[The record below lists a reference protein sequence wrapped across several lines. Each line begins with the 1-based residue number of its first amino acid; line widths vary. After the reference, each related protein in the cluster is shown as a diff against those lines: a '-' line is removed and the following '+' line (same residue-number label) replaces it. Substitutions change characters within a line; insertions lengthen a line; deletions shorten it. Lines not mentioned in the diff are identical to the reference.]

1 MFKSENTAL
10 VVVDVQGKL
19 AQLMYGKQALFHNL
33 RKIIKGIQVLG
44 IPILWVEQN
53 PEGLGPTIPEVS
65 ELLVN
70 IEPISKSSF
79 SSCRNERFIQKL
91 RTANRNQILVAGIE
105 AHVCVYQTAVDLVD
119 LGYEVQV
126 VTDAVSSR
134 TLENKKV
141 ALQKI
146 RDAGVSLT
154 STEMALFE
162 LLGVAEGEQFREIL
176 KIVK

>member
-1 MFKSENTAL
+1 MFKSENTVL
-10 VVVDVQGKL
+10 IVIDVQGKL
-19 AQLMYGKQALFHNL
+19 AQLMYEKQSLFHNL
-33 RKIIKGIQVLG
+33 RKIIKGIQALG

-53 PEGLGPTIPEVS
+53 PEGLGPTIPEIT
-65 ELLVN
+65 ELLSG
-70 IEPISKSSF
+70 IKPISKSSF

-91 RTANRNQILVAGIE
+91 RAANRNQILVVGIE
-105 AHVCVYQTAVDLVD
+105 AHVCVYQTSMDLVD
-119 LGYEVQV
+119 LGYEVEV
-126 VTDAVSSR
+126 VEDAVSSR
-134 TLENKKV
+134 TLSNKKV
-141 ALQKI
+141 ALQKM